1 MAALHLGACRL
12 DWNFRPGTAGPIA
25 YSRDRAG
32 SHWVMIRMEFRV
44 FYLGFSKARL
54 PYFQKDGGST
64 VGCRSLRFWGHRVF
78 EDVDFSTQVHSRA
91 RWREMKISA

>member
-1 MAALHLGACRL
+1 
-12 DWNFRPGTAGPIA
+12 
-25 YSRDRAG
+25 
-32 SHWVMIRMEFRV
+32 MIRMDFRV

-78 EDVDFSTQVHSRA
+78 EDVDFSNVINFHSSSQSRPLEGDEDKCLA
-91 RWREMKISA
+91 AKNS